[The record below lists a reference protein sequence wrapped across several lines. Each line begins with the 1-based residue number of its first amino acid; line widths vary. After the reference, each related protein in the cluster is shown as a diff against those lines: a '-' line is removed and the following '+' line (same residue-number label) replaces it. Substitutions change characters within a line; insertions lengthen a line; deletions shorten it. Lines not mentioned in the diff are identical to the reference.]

1 MRPALSP
8 FPGPGAQEVLRK
20 HLMDENEER
29 ESGDSS
35 CCRWSPSS
43 VQAGGQVSPF
53 FLGVPFSGT
62 GLVPAPVTAL
72 QGTGHPGPAENPEGR
87 AWRVYPF
94 ILSFFIHSL
103 LVLGQAPSGHLRGGS
118 HDALS

>member
-1 MRPALSP
+1 MGPALSP

-20 HLMDENEER
+20 HLMGENEEQ

-43 VQAGGQVSPF
+43 VQAGSQVRPY

-72 QGTGHPGPAENPEGR
+72 QGPGCPGPAENPEGR
-87 AWRVYPF
+87 ALESVP
-94 ILSFFIHSL
+94 IHSFFLHPFTAGSGLGPIRP
-103 LVLGQAPSGHLRGGS
+103 LVRKQP
-118 HDALS
+118 